1 MEDTNELLHLLV
13 DAMNRGLRDANGS
26 LSKQNVE
33 RIILP
38 QLNAKTKFPKTY
50 SHYLSRMK
58 WFRNQYNMMLTL
70 MRNNSGFGWDPIGK
84 TFTAHE
90 DVWKDY
96 LKSHPSHNKLRGK
109 SMVDYEY
116 LKIVV
121 GGGVSSG
128 NNSISVDP
136 DDTDATTFEPENRTV
151 GIEEFSYDPNSDTFI
166 TPNNY
171 EPAYQPPSPNQPSP
185 PSHPPLDSE
194 VPIEKQNCHKR
205 RRSEYGGSSSA
216 VGINNQGNVLENL
229 SVGIRTI
236 AVNFEKI
243 SNMMEKREK
252 DRDRDRELEGIIW
265 DVIKEIPNLDDI
277 TRFKTAELLN
287 TKAKKDFF
295 LKMSPEERSSWIN
308 EEDIDDEETNE
319 EFYEA
324 TYTYVMAIY
333 ALIDILNQFLNMMRG
348 EHIERPLT
356 RRQITSRGYD
366 YIHKALNDDP
376 VIFRQVYRMYP
387 DVFRKLCTIIR
398 EKTPLEDT
406 RFICVEEMLASFLQI
421 VGQNTRYCVIRN
433 TFGRSQF
440 ATSENFHKILKALNS
455 LAPDLMV
462 RPGSTVPAKIR
473 ESTRFYPYFKDCIGA
488 IDGTHIPASVKGRDV
503 SSYRD
508 RHGNIS
514 QNVLAACNFD
524 LEFMYVLSGWEGSA
538 HDSKVLSDALA
549 RKNGL
554 KVPQGKYYLVDC
566 GFPNRRKFLAPYR
579 GVRYHLQDFAGH
591 GNDPENEKELFNL
604 RHASLR
610 NVIERI
616 FGIFKSRFTIFKS
629 APPFLFKTQAE
640 LVLACATLH
649 NFLRKECRSDE
660 FPVEPT
666 DESSSSSSVLPNYED
681 NDHEPIVQTQEQER
695 EDANI

>member
-1 MEDTNELLHLLV
+1 MGDSQENNKGKSRDKDNYVSWTMEDTNELLHLLV

-58 WFRNQYNMMLTL
+58 WFRNQYNMMSTL

-96 LKSHPSHNKLRGK
+96 LKSHPSHSKLRGK

-229 SVGIRTI
+229 SVGIGTI

-277 TRFKTAELLN
+277 TCFKTAELLN
-287 TKAKKDFF
+287 T
-295 LKMSPEERSSWIN
+295 
-308 EEDIDDEETNE
+308 
-319 EFYEA
+319 
-324 TYTYVMAIY
+324 
-333 ALIDILNQFLNMMRG
+333 
-348 EHIERPLT
+348 
-356 RRQITSRGYD
+356 
-366 YIHKALNDDP
+366 
-376 VIFRQVYRMYP
+376 
-387 DVFRKLCTIIR
+387 
-398 EKTPLEDT
+398 
-406 RFICVEEMLASFLQI
+406 
-421 VGQNTRYCVIRN
+421 
-433 TFGRSQF
+433 
-440 ATSENFHKILKALNS
+440 
-455 LAPDLMV
+455 
-462 RPGSTVPAKIR
+462 
-473 ESTRFYPYFKDCIGA
+473 KDCIGA

-554 KVPQGKYYLVDC
+554 KVPQGSDNILPINASISSTILKHQPQRLSGFGIVRATSTSREYKGAAWQVAVEIASTVTRGITMFRKVLTEHRLWLNNEAILVVVEEH
-566 GFPNRRKFLAPYR
+566 APV
-579 GVRYHLQDFAGH
+579 GLLLVGHLCLLCSVLSSSFCFVLVATSSPAATSSCWVDLLPELTNEEHKQCCEIAKIMLKVVVPPDTILNTVNAKDQIDGEVSMSFAVRWKDVLDRLWHFIDKDENFHTVVYKQDLDKPAIVAGWTTLRDFYHLIG
-591 GNDPENEKELFNL
+591 
-604 RHASLR
+604 
-610 NVIERI
+610 
-616 FGIFKSRFTIFKS
+616 
-629 APPFLFKTQAE
+629 
-640 LVLACATLH
+640 
-649 NFLRKECRSDE
+649 
-660 FPVEPT
+660 
-666 DESSSSSSVLPNYED
+666 
-681 NDHEPIVQTQEQER
+681 DH
-695 EDANI
+695 

>member
-1 MEDTNELLHLLV
+1 MGDSQENNKGKSRDKDNYVSWTMEDTNELLHLLV

-58 WFRNQYNMMLTL
+58 WFRNQYNMMSTL

-96 LKSHPSHNKLRGK
+96 LKSHPSHSKLRGK

-121 GGGVSSG
+121 
-128 NNSISVDP
+128 
-136 DDTDATTFEPENRTV
+136 
-151 GIEEFSYDPNSDTFI
+151 
-166 TPNNY
+166 
-171 EPAYQPPSPNQPSP
+171 
-185 PSHPPLDSE
+185 
-194 VPIEKQNCHKR
+194 
-205 RRSEYGGSSSA
+205 
-216 VGINNQGNVLENL
+216 
-229 SVGIRTI
+229 
-236 AVNFEKI
+236 
-243 SNMMEKREK
+243 
-252 DRDRDRELEGIIW
+252 
-265 DVIKEIPNLDDI
+265 
-277 TRFKTAELLN
+277 
-287 TKAKKDFF
+287 
-295 LKMSPEERSSWIN
+295 
-308 EEDIDDEETNE
+308 
-319 EFYEA
+319 
-324 TYTYVMAIY
+324 
-333 ALIDILNQFLNMMRG
+333 G

-376 VIFRQVYRMYP
+376 AIFRQVYRMYP

-473 ESTRFYPYFKDCIGA
+473 ESTRFYPYFKVCD
-488 IDGTHIPASVKGRDV
+488 H
-503 SSYRD
+503 
-508 RHGNIS
+508 
-514 QNVLAACNFD
+514 
-524 LEFMYVLSGWEGSA
+524 
-538 HDSKVLSDALA
+538 
-549 RKNGL
+549 
-554 KVPQGKYYLVDC
+554 YLIIT
-566 GFPNRRKFLAPYR
+566 KL
-579 GVRYHLQDFAGH
+579 
-591 GNDPENEKELFNL
+591 
-604 RHASLR
+604 
-610 NVIERI
+610 
-616 FGIFKSRFTIFKS
+616 
-629 APPFLFKTQAE
+629 
-640 LVLACATLH
+640 
-649 NFLRKECRSDE
+649 
-660 FPVEPT
+660 
-666 DESSSSSSVLPNYED
+666 
-681 NDHEPIVQTQEQER
+681 
-695 EDANI
+695 